1 MSHSTPPKKLV
12 RKHEVRIIGGQWKR
26 TPLPVANAAGLR
38 PTPNRVRET
47 VFNWLYTLRGSVLQ
61 LHCLDAFAGT
71 GALGFE
77 AASRGAS
84 RVLMIEKNLTLFKQL
99 QATKHKLRADAVE
112 IRQADSLVQ
121 LKALEEKFDLVFLD
135 PPYHLQLLPHLLE
148 ALVPQLAENALI
160 YVEDNAPL
168 SFTGW
173 SLVRNE
179 KAGMVHYGLLQR
191 EIFSEKAG

>member
-1 MSHSTPPKKLV
+1 MSHYPSPKKLV

-26 TPLPVANAAGLR
+26 TPLPIADAIGLR

-47 VFNWLYTLRGSVLQ
+47 LFNWLYTLRGGVLH

-84 RVLMIEKNLTLFKQL
+84 RVVMIEKNPLLFKQL
-99 QATKHKLRADAVE
+99 QATKHKLQADAVE
-112 IRQADSLVQ
+112 IRQADSLLQ
-121 LKALEEKFDLVFLD
+121 LKGLKETFDLIFLD
-135 PPYHLQLLPHLLE
+135 PPYHLKLLPHLLE
-148 ALVPQLAENALI
+148 TLAPQLAENALI

-168 SFTGW
+168 TFAGW
-173 SLVRNE
+173 SLLRNE